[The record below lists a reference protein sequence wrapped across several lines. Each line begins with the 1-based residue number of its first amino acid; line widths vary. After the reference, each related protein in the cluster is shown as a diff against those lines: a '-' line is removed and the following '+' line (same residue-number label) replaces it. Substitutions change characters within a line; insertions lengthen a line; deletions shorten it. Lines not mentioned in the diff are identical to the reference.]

1 MDMDE
6 WEINIKDAE
15 ELQKES
21 KIIHGFIDEN
31 GILLDDDYNEL
42 RDEEG
47 GAIHIPEKDWK
58 HYKIITERWA

>member
-1 MDMDE
+1 MKPYE
-6 WEINIKDAE
+6 HS
-15 ELQKES
+15 Q
-21 KIIHGFIDEN
+21 FIDES

-47 GAIHIPEKDWK
+47 CAIHIPKKDWK